1 MITLLPSVPAHFYHS
16 GYHGYHGY
24 HGHHLCQTRLAIEK
38 RELCHVE
45 YEKECE
51 TKTRTFTKIT
61 GYEDVDCKE
70 IEVCKFGLC
79 ILQCC
84 VWSKVFSQSP
94 IIIIPTTTTR
104 GKLRLRLMGMIMNV
118 RRR

>member
-16 GYHGYHGY
+16 GYHGY

-79 ILQCC
+79 IYCEMLYDLKCFLRALPSPSLSLLQEG
-84 VWSKVFSQSP
+84 S
-94 IIIIPTTTTR
+94 
-104 GKLRLRLMGMIMNV
+104 
-118 RRR
+118 